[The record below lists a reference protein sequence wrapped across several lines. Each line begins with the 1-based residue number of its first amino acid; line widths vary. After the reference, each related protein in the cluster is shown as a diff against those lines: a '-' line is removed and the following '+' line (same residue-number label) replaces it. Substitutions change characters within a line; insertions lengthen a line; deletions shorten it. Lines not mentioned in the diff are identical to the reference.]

1 MQHKR
6 DCNLQCCVVCY
17 SGFAD
22 DIVTYGCVEL
32 TKLLATRYDVCQ
44 DAFQKEAFYKT
55 SKGYF
60 GEMAENLDLTMLNK
74 IIPVPKPNFEFLAQL
89 ICIKKMAK
97 VSLLGTVLEKTVIQN
112 SKVVEA
118 SVQNLA
124 HEFGTPQE
132 TRSTVKGQM
141 WWSPCV
147 PELT

>member
-97 VSLLGTVLEKTVIQN
+97 VSLLGTVLEKN
-112 SKVVEA
+112 SYSKFK
-118 SVQNLA
+118 SR
-124 HEFGTPQE
+124 
-132 TRSTVKGQM
+132 RSISSKF
-141 WWSPCV
+141 SA
-147 PELT
+147 